1 MRRIITD
8 EELVQ
13 YVSGSMSPKEER
25 RIEMYAMENGETDML
40 LSAIIAN
47 YESNVE
53 YANYLL
59 GTEEEMFLNPSSRN
73 EPKRPST
80 IRIAA
85 SIKKNK
91 ENE

>member
-1 MRRIITD
+1 MKRIITD

-47 YESNVE
+47 HESNVE

-59 GTEEEMFLNPSSRN
+59 GTEEEMFLVPSSKN
-73 EPKRPST
+73 ESKPPT
-80 IRIAA
+80 IRTAA
-85 SIKKNK
+85 SIIKNKKN
-91 ENE
+91 E